1 MMTPTTN
8 TPTSIKIVC
17 HHETLASVEVL
28 EVDPLDPEPAE
39 ADPEPAVVDPE
50 PAEVDPDPLV
60 VMVVVLIR
68 SHTPR
73 YFEPCIVP
81 IPKCYRGMRNPTSQT
96 VAHKYD
102 LSGSSRPRPHFD
114 KDR

>member
-28 EVDPLDPEPAE
+28 EVDPLDPDEALE
-39 ADPEPAVVDPE
+39 ADPEPAV
-50 PAEVDPDPLV
+50 VDPDPLV

-68 SHTPR
+68 SHTLR
-73 YFEPCIVP
+73 YFAPCTGP
-81 IPKCYRGMRNPTSQT
+81 IPKCYKGMRNPTAQT
-96 VAHKYD
+96 AERKCAPSNNSTPH
-102 LSGSSRPRPHFD
+102 PRFD
-114 KDR
+114 KGRWD

>member
-1 MMTPTTN
+1 MMRPTTN

-17 HHETLASVEVL
+17 HQLTLAR
-28 EVDPLDPEPAE
+28 
-39 ADPEPAVVDPE
+39 
-50 PAEVDPDPLV
+50 VDPDPVLDEVDPVLDEVAPAPVEGVLDV
-60 VMVVVLIR
+60 VLLIR

-73 YFEPCIVP
+73 YFEPCKVP
-81 IPKCYRGMRNPTSQT
+81 IPMCYRGMRNPTSQT

-114 KDR
+114 KGR

>member
-1 MMTPTTN
+1 MTPTTN

-28 EVDPLDPEPAE
+28 EVDPLDPDEALE
-39 ADPEPAVVDPE
+39 ADPEVVPLDPVE
-50 PAEVDPDPLV
+50 LDPLV
-60 VMVVVLIR
+60 VVVLIR

-73 YFEPCIVP
+73 YFEPCTVR
-81 IPKCYRGMRNPTSQT
+81 IPRCYRGMRNPTSQT